1 MQAPAVTEQ
10 TSLPVRTMLRR
21 IWQGFLANRAL
32 VWLALGCGAL
42 EAFCTKVPLL
52 LIEPLMRALQHGEG
66 VTRETLTGGS
76 ERVAWM
82 LDFSTS
88 VTGWLGLSVDSLAL
102 ELVFGCAFAAMLF
115 ALPGALAMYGVLV
128 FSRYFATKLVVDL
141 RNEVAA
147 HLLRLP
153 LRYFGM
159 QRMGELI
166 SSLTTNTTALTRSFS
181 LAVDNAIVDPLMI
194 VMNILLLLVVMPEAT
209 LVVVVMLPLFALPM
223 IKLGRKVQRTSSR
236 SLAAMGESTES
247 MNQILS
253 GIKTVKA
260 FQLERQRL
268 NEFEQNNNRY
278 LRRTKSMLRTKA
290 LSQAGVYAAYQ
301 LAFAALLLGFGW
313 FVLSEYRTFAEI
325 AVAIPLLATNYQ
337 HVKHLTRAYNVLM
350 ESTGALES
358 IEEVLREQP
367 DAGATGV
374 AQQLA
379 RPRGAI
385 TFERVSFRY
394 EREPVLREVSF
405 RIDPGQ
411 TVALVGPSGAGKST
425 AVDLMLRFHDPS
437 EGRVLVDGQDLREVE
452 LASYRRH
459 VAVVTQ
465 QPFLFNTSLYE
476 NILCGRPDA
485 TREQVEVAA
494 QQAQIHEFIQSL
506 PQGYESPAG
515 ERGCNLSGGQMQRI
529 TIARAILRDPAILFL
544 DEATSA
550 LDSESEDAVQRAL
563 QNLMHGRTSVVIA
576 HRLATVRGADQI
588 LVLENGRLVE
598 QGRHEEL
605 LARAGVYQRL
615 TELQDLR

>member
-1 MQAPAVTEQ
+1 
-10 TSLPVRTMLRR
+10 
-21 IWQGFLANRAL
+21 
-32 VWLALGCGAL
+32 
-42 EAFCTKVPLL
+42 
-52 LIEPLMRALQHGEG
+52 
-66 VTRETLTGGS
+66 
-76 ERVAWM
+76 
-82 LDFSTS
+82 
-88 VTGWLGLSVDSLAL
+88 
-102 ELVFGCAFAAMLF
+102 
-115 ALPGALAMYGVLV
+115 
-128 FSRYFATKLVVDL
+128 
-141 RNEVAA
+141 
-147 HLLRLP
+147 
-153 LRYFGM
+153 
-159 QRMGELI
+159 
-166 SSLTTNTTALTRSFS
+166 
-181 LAVDNAIVDPLMI
+181 
-194 VMNILLLLVVMPEAT
+194 
-209 LVVVVMLPLFALPM
+209 
-223 IKLGRKVQRTSSR
+223 
-236 SLAAMGESTES
+236 
-247 MNQILS
+247 
-253 GIKTVKA
+253 
-260 FQLERQRL
+260 
-268 NEFEQNNNRY
+268 
-278 LRRTKSMLRTKA
+278 
-290 LSQAGVYAAYQ
+290 
-301 LAFAALLLGFGW
+301 
-313 FVLSEYRTFAEI
+313 
-325 AVAIPLLATNYQ
+325 
-337 HVKHLTRAYNVLM
+337 
-350 ESTGALES
+350 
-358 IEEVLREQP
+358 VLREQP
-367 DAGATGV
+367 DAGASR
-374 AQQLA
+374 AARQLA

-437 EGRVLVDGQDLREVE
+437 EGRVLIDGHDLREVE

-476 NILCGRPDA
+476 NIVCGRPDA